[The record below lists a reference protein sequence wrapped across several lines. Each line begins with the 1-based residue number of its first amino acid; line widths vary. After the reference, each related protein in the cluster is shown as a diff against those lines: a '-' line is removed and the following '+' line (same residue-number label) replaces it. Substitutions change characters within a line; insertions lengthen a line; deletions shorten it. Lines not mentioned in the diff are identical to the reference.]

1 VRCNKTFSESQPLD
15 GVRIESKQAEQVV
28 HMLVEGVGVRSI
40 SRLTGLHQQTV
51 LNIIESA
58 GEHCARLLD
67 SRIKNVKASWVQ
79 VDEIHSF
86 VFSKACNT
94 VPEETEHGD
103 FFTYL
108 SVDMSSRLIV
118 NWRTAKRDGENTLA
132 FVQDLKNRMAGRFQL
147 TTDAYMSYWRGC
159 GGIVGKVFGT
169 DIDYAT
175 EMKIFDQRP
184 LTQKQWYNPLKV
196 VEIRRQRRCGNPDM
210 RLATTCHAERT
221 NLSVRLFTRRFTRKT
236 LGYSKKLENLRHAVA
251 LFVAHFNFCRV
262 HSAHGRTPAQA
273 ANLTN
278 HAWTI
283 EEMLAATTQ

>member
-1 VRCNKTFSESQPLD
+1 
-15 GVRIESKQAEQVV
+15 
-28 HMLVEGVGVRSI
+28 MLVEGVGVRSI

-108 SVDMSSRLIV
+108 SVDMSSKLIV
-118 NWRTAKRDGENTLA
+118 NWRTGKRDGENTVGFL
-132 FVQDLKNRMAGRFQL
+132 QDLKSRMASRFQL
-147 TTDAYMSYWRGC
+147 TTDAYAGYWQ
-159 GGIVGKVFGT
+159 GGGAVRKVFGNE
-169 DIDYAT
+169 IDYAT
-175 EMKIFDQRP
+175 EMKIFNIKPQFP
-184 LTQKQWYNPLKV
+184 APWYNPRVLLR
-196 VEIRRQRRCGNPDM
+196 IQRQQRSGNPDM
-210 RLATTCHAERT
+210 KLATICHAERT
-221 NLSVRLFTRRFTRKT
+221 NLSVRLFNRRFTRKT
-236 LGYSKKLENLRHAVA
+236 LGYSKKLENLRHSVA
-251 LFVAHFNFCRV
+251 ILVAHFNFCRV

-273 ANLTN
+273 ANLTD
-278 HAWTI
+278 HQWTI
-283 EEMLAATTQ
+283 TELLQSAI